1 MSEPSGEPSQ
11 DGKRRERRVR
21 VRLPVAVR
29 GVDRSGVRFDEHTV
43 SENVCR
49 GGLAFVLSREIDVGV
64 DLEISIPLPHQGAEG
79 DGNFATQGRVRHIG
93 ACADGRMIGV
103 EFTGPHFYR
112 VFLSE
117 SPTQA

>member
-49 GGLAFVLSREIDVGV
+49 GGLAFVLSREIDLGV
-64 DLEISIPLPHQGAEG
+64 DWRSAFRCLTKARKGTGTSPRRVACVIS
-79 DGNFATQGRVRHIG
+79 GRV
-93 ACADGRMIGV
+93 
-103 EFTGPHFYR
+103 
-112 VFLSE
+112 
-117 SPTQA
+117 PTAA